1 MSRYSS
7 YNEPSEHCYLLLMYS
22 SDVGTQ
28 ASSEP
33 TSPVV
38 VAVVQRNCVIIGR
51 KWGAL
56 VAHTDEVL
64 QDKLDSKEITSN
76 RFRLFLGNLYSCQ
89 GKMNGSQFV
98 KKLFKPCVNISEMFE
113 MLTVEGVWD
122 FMNYYLLESIIEEY
136 GDDRTKAMME
146 QYKQDL
152 TGYLLVTKIKDH
164 LDAVDLEHPTRRIL
178 PIPQEELF
186 SLLTTKT
193 EGVNISDHT
202 LKYVKDLW
210 ESLRKQFSLPKH
222 ILVLYKIGDGCLEI
236 TWCIPSKLAAY
247 VVRKAKES
255 EDYFREQ
262 QFLRVSVDG
271 VHMYT
276 ESEAGVQLK
285 DMVSCLWH
293 NEVTLAHA
301 TATTFCL

>member
-1 MSRYSS
+1 MIQLHQNKCDDY
-7 YNEPSEHCYLLLMYS
+7 YLPLMCS
-22 SDVGTQ
+22 SDVGLQ
-28 ASSEP
+28 AASEP
-33 TSPVV
+33 TSAV
-38 VAVVQRNCVIIGR
+38 VAAVAQRNCTIIGR

-56 VAHTDEVL
+56 VVRTYEVL

-76 RFRLFLGNLYSCQ
+76 RFRLFLGSLYSCQ
-89 GKMNGSQFV
+89 GKMNGGQFIR
-98 KKLFKPCVNISEMFE
+98 KILKPSASICEMFE
-113 MLTVEGVWD
+113 MLTAEDVWG

-152 TGYLLVTKIKDH
+152 TGYMLVTKIKDY
-164 LDAVDLEHPTRRIL
+164 LDAVDLEHPTRRML
-178 PIPQEELF
+178 PIPQEKLF

-193 EGVNISDHT
+193 DGVNITDQS

-236 TWCIPSKLAAY
+236 TWHIPSESAAY
-247 VVRKAKES
+247 VIRKAKEN

-271 VHMYT
+271 VHVYT

-285 DMVSCLWH
+285 DMVSCL
-293 NEVTLAHA
+293 
-301 TATTFCL
+301 